1 MTTTALSCGG
11 ARRPAEADERAVRWV
26 DLPATPGREQV
37 DPLLAEHEGHLVV
50 LGTDADLAAVVLRLL
65 RKGRLSDVT
74 VGYLPVAASPASRLW
89 NLPTGPA
96 GTELALRGRPRPV
109 PLVRDDNGGILV
121 AAGAIAPITGQ
132 VYCDDQQVLHGSAR
146 SLEVAPD
153 PAAEALPESAL
164 PESALSEPTA
174 DPRAAELRPAL
185 DGLRVTAVRRGFPRR
200 RRTVVRGRA
209 AQASFRPATVL
220 RDGVAHPRP
229 AEQWGWYRHTED
241 LRLVRGTPE

>member
-1 MTTTALSCGG
+1 MTTALSCGG

-37 DPLLAEHEGHLVV
+37 DPLLAEHEGHLLVQ
-50 LGTDADLAAVVLRLL
+50 GTDADLAAVVLRLL
-65 RKGRLSDVT
+65 RKNRLSDVT
-74 VGYLPVAASPASRLW
+74 VGYLPVAASPATRLW
-89 NLPTGPA
+89 NLPTGAA
-96 GTELALRGRPRPV
+96 GAELALRGRPRPV
-109 PLVRDDNGGILV
+109 PLIRDDNGGILV
-121 AAGAIAPITGQ
+121 ASGSIAPITGQ

-153 PAAEALPESAL
+153 PAAAALL
-164 PESALSEPTA
+164 EPTA
-174 DPRAAELRPAL
+174 DPRSAELRPAL

-209 AQASFRPATVL
+209 AQASFRSATVL
-220 RDGVAHPRP
+220 RDGVEHPRP

-241 LRLVRGTPE
+241 LRLVRGTSE

>member
-37 DPLLAEHEGHLVV
+37 DPLLAEHEGHLLVQ
-50 LGTDADLAAVVLRLL
+50 GTDADLAAVVLRLL
-65 RKGRLSDVT
+65 RKNRLSDVT
-74 VGYLPVAASPASRLW
+74 VGYLPVAASPATRLW
-89 NLPTGPA
+89 NLPTGAA
-96 GTELALRGRPRPV
+96 GAELALRGRPRPV
-109 PLVRDDNGGILV
+109 PLIRDDNGGILV
-121 AAGAIAPITGQ
+121 ASGSIAPITGQ

-153 PAAEALPESAL
+153 PAAAALL
-164 PESALSEPTA
+164 EPTA
-174 DPRAAELRPAL
+174 DPRSAELRPAL

-209 AQASFRPATVL
+209 AQASFRSATVL
-220 RDGVAHPRP
+220 RDGVEHPRP
-229 AEQWGWYRHTED
+229 ADQWGWYRHTED
-241 LRLVRGTPE
+241 LRLVRGTSE